1 MSALAVTLLC
11 WAAVPAAAAGSLYVR
26 STPSRGSGGELP
38 SAPSAGSTIQCGL
51 FCERAG
57 LACVGFRLEGGTCR
71 LLSGLT
77 AGQSGTFVRG
87 CGSHPVAYRA
97 VPPMSRPDAEA
108 ECAADGG
115 RMAVPLSAEQRG
127 CVQRVVDAASAT
139 PGFLP
144 AGVRA
149 GVAYLGLLVHGPAEY
164 STTDLLGAPVHV
176 PPEAWAAGQ
185 PNDGKVLAYVV
196 MDKTMLFDYYTTD
209 SLTNVCE
216 WPL

>member
-1 MSALAVTLLC
+1 MTLLPLLLLWC
-11 WAAVPAAAAGSLYVR
+11 AASAAAGGSVYVR
-26 STPSRGSGGELP
+26 RTPNRGAGGDLGGGALCALLCEH
-38 SAPSAGSTIQCGL
+38 AGV
-51 FCERAG
+51 
-57 LACVGFRLEGGTCR
+57 ACVGVRLEGGACR

-97 VPPMSRPDAEA
+97 VPPMSRPDAVA

-127 CVQRVVDAASAT
+127 CVQRVVNVAGAT

-144 AGVRA
+144 SNADHVDK
-149 GVAYLGLLVHGPAEY
+149 AYVGLLVHGPTEY
-164 STTDLLGAPVHV
+164 HTTDLLGVPVDV
-176 PPEAWAAGQ
+176 PPEAWEPGQ
-185 PNDGKVLAYVV
+185 PNDGRTLAYMAIAEALLLDYNTAAV
-196 MDKTMLFDYYTTD
+196 MM
-209 SLTNVCE
+209 NVCE